1 MNADFADERRCCK
14 RSNASGVLL
23 FERLRSLGARN
34 RSLVASLLGM
44 TTART
49 LQPGHAIGHLLADCG
64 WRLIASFRREKY
76 NPTRLHHLPTPHRDH
91 ATPTSSHY
99 RGFVACRRLHQRC
112 SGPNPRR
119 LDALSG
125 NGMAHDRAESRRTID
140 CRGGERKPATR
151 VLLRRDRRR
160 PLEDHGWRS
169 ELAPSN

>member
-1 MNADFADERRCCK
+1 MNADFADERRYCK
-14 RSNASGVLL
+14 RSNASGVPL

-99 RGFVACRRLHQRC
+99 RGFVACRRLYQRC

-160 PLEDHGWRS
+160 PLEDHRWRS